1 MKTIQDFLNDS
12 TFSFPAVPTGT
23 ASSIEEFYE
32 NCIKTTLQKDSSI
45 VKEWHNLLV
54 EYSKD
59 SESILLSRL
68 YESRKVNGQW
78 DTRRGM
84 ETIMNDN
91 FSYAFASNFFARIIY
106 SMVYVGFVPEY
117 KNFKDMFINH
127 IFSLYS
133 FIGTT
138 DCERKYSSFVN
149 KAYKP
154 VFYTQGWYLAHII
167 SINDEQFYKFPNVN
181 IKEILVPG
189 KLSDWKLFNN
199 IYKRKLN
206 YSFTNDEKKIIIAHF
221 LRFIDP
227 INYFLVPNQN
237 NINVKSIGENKNV
250 VDYILRRSFEVYG
263 DSFINFLDLALV
275 DKNTIPKQN
284 LSDLGKE
291 KIFTLKFSNKKSN
304 VEKIIPVK
312 SQKNNLLQRN
322 LPNNDDIIQ
331 KISYYKSGN
340 ISKGFSETS
349 LRYANDYIDVVSYSH
364 SNKWL
369 DSIHSN
375 MEKMWSIIY
384 KPKHSFSMLK
394 NWNKLIN
401 SENIEI
407 TDIKKGQHIGKY
419 AIRIRGMKKSPNDE
433 IIKEI
438 LEYIFAK

>member
-1 MKTIQDFLNDS
+1 
-12 TFSFPAVPTGT
+12 
-23 ASSIEEFYE
+23 
-32 NCIKTTLQKDSSI
+32 
-45 VKEWHNLLV
+45 
-54 EYSKD
+54 
-59 SESILLSRL
+59 
-68 YESRKVNGQW
+68 
-78 DTRRGM
+78 
-84 ETIMNDN
+84 
-91 FSYAFASNFFARIIY
+91 
-106 SMVYVGFVPEY
+106 
-117 KNFKDMFINH
+117 
-127 IFSLYS
+127 
-133 FIGTT
+133 
-138 DCERKYSSFVN
+138 
-149 KAYKP
+149 
-154 VFYTQGWYLAHII
+154 
-167 SINDEQFYKFPNVN
+167 
-181 IKEILVPG
+181 
-189 KLSDWKLFNN
+189 LSDWKLFNN

-227 INYFLVPNQN
+227 INYFLVPNKN
-237 NINVKSIGENKNV
+237 NINVKSIGENRNV

-263 DSFINFLDLALV
+263 DSFINFFDLALV

-304 VEKIIPVK
+304 VEKNIPVK

-340 ISKGFSETS
+340 ISKDFSETS
-349 LRYANDYIDVVSYSH
+349 LQYANDYIDVVSYSH
-364 SNKWL
+364 SNKLL
-369 DSIHSN
+369 DSKHSD

-401 SENIEI
+401 LENIEI